1 MSISVSQIDD
11 KTKDVSAKRKLLS
24 LAPRIGLA
32 ADGKYQPSNASLTE
46 RAKYRNEQQ
55 ASVFQK
61 NLEAIYK
68 QALALTPAN
77 VTGAE
82 LDPDWLHHFYNL
94 AETIHNPK
102 MQELWAK
109 ILTREITSPG
119 HFSIAT
125 LKRLTQLTQ
134 KEAQIME
141 KVTSLTCTINRDPQV
156 KLLSHYRI
164 TGGWR
169 HWLSKSPKQTLNLA
183 KVGIPYSYIVT
194 LIEAGILLKQEFETG
209 QLAAKQPVLLD
220 FGLDTLHLTP
230 KHRQLVLGYYRFSLI
245 GNELAQLLPPR
256 PQTKQA
262 NLALSEFLNTDF
274 QITDSTRK
282 INSK

>member
-1 MSISVSQIDD
+1 MSIAVTQTQD

-32 ADGKYQPSNASLTE
+32 ADGKYQPSNASLVE

-55 ASVFQK
+55 ASTFQK

-68 QALALTPAN
+68 QAIALIPAD
-77 VTGAE
+77 VTGTD
-82 LDPDWLHHFYNL
+82 LDPDWLHHFYVL

-109 ILTREITSPG
+109 ILTREISSPG
-119 HFSIAT
+119 HFSVAT
-125 LKRLTQLTQ
+125 LQRLTQLTQ
-134 KEAQIME
+134 REAQIIE
-141 KVTSLTCTINRDPQV
+141 KVSALTCTINRDNQI

-169 HWLSKSPKQTLNLA
+169 LWFAKSSKETLNLA
-183 KVGIPYSYIVT
+183 KVGLPYSYIVT

-209 QLAAKQPVLLD
+209 ELNPKQPLLLD
-220 FGLDTLHLTP
+220 FGLNTLRITP
-230 KHRQLVLGYYRFSLI
+230 KHGQLVLGYYRFSTI
-245 GNELAQLLPPR
+245 GNEIAQLLPSR
-256 PQTKQA
+256 QQTKQVSSI
-262 NLALSEFLNTDF
+262 LTEFLNAEF
-274 QITDSTRK
+274 QLID
-282 INSK
+282 